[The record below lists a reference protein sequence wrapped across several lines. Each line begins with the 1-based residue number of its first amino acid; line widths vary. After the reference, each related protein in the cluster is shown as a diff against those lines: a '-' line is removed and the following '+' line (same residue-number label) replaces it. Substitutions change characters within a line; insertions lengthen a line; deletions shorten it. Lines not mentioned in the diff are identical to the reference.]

1 MDLCPLSRISFP
13 ARAKISI
20 SRFGDKSPPFDE
32 LRAGFLA
39 ERTREKRGT
48 HSVPRG
54 LGFDGQRS
62 LGITA
67 LVGYNPARNGTGGW
81 HETRA
86 V

>member
-1 MDLCPLSRISFP
+1 MDLCPLSKTSFP

-20 SRFGDKSPPFDE
+20 SRFGDKSP
-32 LRAGFLA
+32 LLA
-39 ERTREKRGT
+39 QRTREKWGT
-48 HSVPRG
+48 HSVPHGRG
-54 LGFDGQRS
+54 SAGQSS